1 MKRSISVMVGKGT
14 VNHNSRVFNAENTDP
29 ERTHLNTEYI
39 NEDIR
44 DVYHKLFD
52 DALERYNA
60 KQTRSD
66 RKIKDYYNK
75 IVSGTQEKPFH
86 EIIIQVGNCD
96 NMNAN
101 SENGK
106 LAEKILGEYMQSFQV
121 RNPYLRVFSAH
132 LHMDEATPHLHID
145 FVPFTTGSTR
155 GLDTRVSLK
164 QALKN
169 QGYVGSG
176 RKETEWSVWVESEK
190 EALASV
196 MEQHRIEW
204 EHLDTHEKHLSVLD
218 YEKKMRCEEIK
229 ALENEVET
237 LDKQLTNLVKCE
249 DTFKK
254 VSQDF
259 ETDEQFQL
267 PEPQPLMSA
276 KTYKAKI
283 VEPFVDKLKATL
295 KIAVVAY
302 FKMKNKLKK
311 CEHENSKLYFSNV
324 ELKEQN
330 NRLLADN
337 FEQMKSLKDYKL
349 LRKILGA
356 EQVDNLLAQARNKNK
371 RLERNL

>member
-1 MKRSISVMVGKGT
+1 MK
-14 VNHNSRVFNAENTDP
+14 AD
-29 ERTHLNTEYI
+29 
-39 NEDIR
+39 
-44 DVYHKLFD
+44 
-52 DALERYNA
+52 
-60 KQTRSD
+60 
-66 RKIKDYYNK
+66 
-75 IVSGTQEKPFH
+75 
-86 EIIIQVGNCD
+86 
-96 NMNAN
+96 

-106 LAEKILGEYMQSFQV
+106 LAEKILGEYMQSFQDK
-121 RNPYLRVFSAH
+121 NLYLHVFSAH

-196 MEQHRIEW
+196 MEQHGIEW
-204 EHLDTHEKHLSVLD
+204 EHLDTYEKHLSVLD
-218 YEKKMRCEEIK
+218 YEKKMRSEEIK
-229 ALENEVET
+229 ELENEVEI
-237 LDKQLTNLVKCE
+237 LNKQLTNLVKCE
-249 DTFKK
+249 DAFKK

-371 RLERNL
+371 KLERNL